1 MAKKPKVPQKRNSS
15 RLRNQLFAIPA
26 LAFVVKLGIIAR
38 IQGFDWF
45 AASNGDMAAGLKT
58 LLDKNY
64 APSHVWYGADAEN
77 YLRSVLGL
85 FRDGFFSTERNLH
98 YWPAGYP
105 ILIWMVGL
113 VGQGSMLALVAVL
126 QSLLYF
132 AACAFFVNEIRQS
145 RLVNFSWPIALFL
158 TFNPTLAL
166 NTIAIGYELPTA
178 SFTLI
183 SVAALMRKVRTATPN
198 VNDVNLIIAAASF
211 ALATFMQPR
220 LALLAL
226 VFFVIW
232 SLSKFPIKSAAL
244 ALVVSMSIVVIG
256 PAIMIFRNS
265 QAMGFTAISTN
276 LGVTM
281 NIGAGDEATGGYNGK
296 YNGVPCPE
304 AVGNE
309 AQVDSAKVK
318 CVVIWYAKNPGK
330 FLKLSW
336 NKAIYYWSPWFGPVA
351 NGTMARNPWR
361 VNHPLNET
369 IKEQSGANTVYG
381 NTGRLV
387 SWIWLLGGLFLLFWG
402 TRFLW
407 LAGGAEK
414 LWGISAFALVMLNWL
429 SSIATIGDHRFRIP
443 TMTLSVT
450 LQVIGL
456 TSLLLSKRR
465 RLVGSASEIRWPGLH
480 WKRRPETDNLQP

>member
-26 LAFVVKLGIIAR
+26 LAFVVKLAIIAR

-45 AASNGDMAAGLKT
+45 AASNGDMTAGLKT

-145 RLVNFSWPIALFL
+145 RLVNFSWPIALIL

-198 VNDVNLIIAAASF
+198 VNDVNLIIAAVSF

-232 SLSKFPIKSAAL
+232 SLSKFPIKTAAF

-256 PAIMIFRNS
+256 PAIMMFRNS

-369 IKEQSGANTVYG
+369 TKEQSGANTVYG
-381 NTGRLV
+381 NTGKLV
-387 SWIWLLGGLFLLFWG
+387 SWIWLLGDSSCSS
-402 TRFLW
+402 
-407 LAGGAEK
+407 GAHDFCGRQVAPK
-414 LWGISAFALVMLNWL
+414 
-429 SSIATIGDHRFRIP
+429 SSG
-443 TMTLSVT
+443 TLSFCSCHAQLAQLNRHNWRSPIPNSHNDPERHSPSHWADFSTAIQATEVGR
-450 LQVIGL
+450 L
-456 TSLLLSKRR
+456 SL
-465 RLVGSASEIRWPGLH
+465 G
-480 WKRRPETDNLQP
+480 N

>member
-1 MAKKPKVPQKRNSS
+1 MVKKPKISQKRNSS

-45 AASNGDMAAGLKT
+45 AASNGDMTAGLKT

-105 ILIWMVGL
+105 ILIWMVGM

-132 AACAFFVNEIRQS
+132 VACAFFVNEIRQS
-145 RLVNFSWPIALFL
+145 RLINFSWPIALFL

-178 SFTLI
+178 SFSLI
-183 SVAALMRKVRTATPN
+183 SVAALMRKVRIGTPKVCDN
-198 VNDVNLIIAAASF
+198 NLMIAAASF

-220 LALLAL
+220 LVLLAP

-244 ALVVSMSIVVIG
+244 ALVVSMSIVVTG
-256 PAIMIFRNS
+256 PAMMIFRNS

-318 CVVIWYAKNPGK
+318 CVIFWYAKNPGK

-369 IKEQSGANTVYG
+369 IKEQSGVNTVYG
-381 NTGRLV
+381 NSGKLV
-387 SWIWLLGGLFLLFWG
+387 SWMWLLGGLFLLFWG

-407 LAGGAEK
+407 QAGGTEK
-414 LWGISAFALVMLNWL
+414 LWGLSAFTLVMLNWL

-450 LQVIGL
+450 LQAIGL
-456 TSLLLSKRR
+456 ASLLISKRR
-465 RLVGSASEIRWPGLH
+465 RLVGSATEVRWPGLH
-480 WKRRPETDNLQP
+480 WKRGPETDNLQP